1 MKRRLSF
8 LGVLSAMLML
18 ISLGLI
24 GYTMAWFA
32 KSVVVPKGEISSG
45 DITYSLTGAFIAD
58 DTLIVPGQEL
68 IQTPFVLDNNSSVRS
83 QIRMKITYLGYIWNG
98 VEVVPEEQIYVSSE
112 DDFLFAT
119 VGAGFE
125 VTGDYWYFTD
135 NPLIEGPDYV
145 LDADTGIFTLL
156 SSVYLNGATTNIDF
170 ADEVIWIRIT
180 VEVKQ
185 ADNVTWSEL
194 TNIDFSTGEPITP

>member
-1 MKRRLSF
+1 MKRTLIVLRTATLLF
-8 LGVLSAMLML
+8 LVG
-18 ISLGLI
+18 SLLFIEATFG
-24 GYTMAWFA
+24 WFA
-32 KSVVVPKGEISSG
+32 KLVVVPKGEIGVG
-45 DITYSLTGAFIAD
+45 DITYSMTGAFIANN
-58 DTLIVPGQEL
+58 TLIVPGQEL
-68 IQTPFVLDNNSSVRS
+68 IQTPFVLDNNSSIRS
-83 QIRMKITYLGYIWNG
+83 QIRMKITYLGYVWNG
-98 VEVVPEEQIYVSSE
+98 FEVVPEEQVYVSSE

-119 VGAGFE
+119 VGPGFV

-135 NPLIEGPDYV
+135 DPLIAGPNYF
-145 LDADTGIFTLL
+145 LEPETGVFTLL

-194 TNIDFSTGEPITP
+194 VNIDFSTGQTITP